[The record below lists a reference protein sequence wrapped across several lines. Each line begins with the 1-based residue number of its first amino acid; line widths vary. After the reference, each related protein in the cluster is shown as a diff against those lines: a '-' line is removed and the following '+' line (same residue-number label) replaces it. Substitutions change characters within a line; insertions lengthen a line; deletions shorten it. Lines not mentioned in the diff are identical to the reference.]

1 MYLIIDYIS
10 FLHPQS
16 ASSLLL
22 SVQNLEKFTR
32 MTNNQD
38 RISNLKNIPRNECDN
53 ENDKLQTSA
62 ATNNHMIIDMNKLI
76 DNKTTNG
83 NNDDNIDTIC
93 SQEYHHHHNNLRHKD
108 HDQLSIASSTH
119 FTLVNGC
126 GRSSNLKSQNSF
138 CRHGRQITI
147 LIVTMTI
154 FFTIGILFVLYLMDR
169 KLHNPGIKSN

>member
-1 MYLIIDYIS
+1 M
-10 FLHPQS
+10 
-16 ASSLLL
+16 LL

-38 RISNLKNIPRNECDN
+38 RINNLRNIPRNECDN
-53 ENDKLQTSA
+53 ENNKLQSSA
-62 ATNNHMIIDMNKLI
+62 ATNNHMIIDINKII
-76 DNKTTNG
+76 DDKTTN
-83 NNDDNIDTIC
+83 DEHIDQAC
-93 SQEYHHHHNNLRHKD
+93 SQNYQLRRKE

-126 GRSSNLKSQNSF
+126 GRSSNLKSHNSF

-169 KLHNPGIKSN
+169 KLHDLFEVEKVCNEDYFMFL